1 MLVLRALEATVSKDA
16 PATPLQGKTILHRG
30 HFVLLSYLSLSCIYL
45 NMVKRLI
52 GGREFF
58 GCFFLYLFY
67 VQRHHYTSIYFI
79 QKTNIW
85 KQLAKSQEFRHYA
98 QSQ

>member
-45 NMVKRLI
+45 NMVKCLI

-67 VQRHHYTSIYFI
+67 VQQAPLHNHLFHTENKYLEAVS
-79 QKTNIW
+79 K
-85 KQLAKSQEFRHYA
+85 APGV
-98 QSQ
+98 